1 MTVPG
6 ICDFSDVSFNNRL
19 CFADLTLV
27 EPDRYC
33 QMNLRRQPEFCL
45 AIRMG
50 YMDMNTRLF
59 P

>member
-6 ICDFSDVSFNNRL
+6 ICDFSDVGFDDRL
-19 CFADLTLV
+19 CFADLTLG
-27 EPDRYC
+27 EPDRNC
-33 QMNLRRQPEFCL
+33 QLNIRRQPELRL

-50 YMDMNTRLF
+50 DMNMNTRLF